1 MTIQYKHTE
10 LSVDISKLIYTELTN
25 IYIVDMTS
33 VIDSHISLS
42 NILAYRTTILAV
54 EFTDPS
60 GQPSLDPAWIA
71 PGLDQAGAASAAKAA
86 MAGGVFAVAT
96 MGVSMDWFCWENLP
110 ETIDYPIKI
119 MGLSCKFS
127 LKPIH

>member
-10 LSVDISKLIYTELTN
+10 LSVDISKLIYTELTDIY

-71 PGLDQAGAASAAKAA
+71 PGRQVLTKQERRQLRKLRWQVGFLRS
-86 MAGGVFAVAT
+86 
-96 MGVSMDWFCWENLP
+96 LP
-110 ETIDYPIKI
+110 WGYQWIGFVGKI
-119 MGLSCKFS
+119 YR
-127 LKPIH
+127 KP